1 MTDKNDSDH
10 RAQALEALKDLE
22 FNGAAP
28 ITHALLYIGDMLRRD
43 TDLREVQGEY

>member
-1 MTDKNDSDH
+1 MTHDDDEN
-10 RAQALEALKDLE
+10 RAKALEALKDLE

-43 TDLREVQGEY
+43 TDLREVQGES